1 MIGASDV
8 GVQAFF
14 LEGARGRS
22 FCLLHEPDGDAA
34 PRAALLYLHPF
45 AEEMNRSRR
54 MAALQSRALARAG
67 YAVLQLDLHGCGDS
81 DGEFGDATWAQ
92 WQDDANVALDWLK
105 ARSAAPVWIWGLRA
119 GCLLAAGVLRCR
131 QDVAGLLLW
140 QPQLS
145 GKLALR
151 QFMRIKLAEN
161 MLAGAGSAGADDLRG
176 RLARGESVE
185 IAGYLL
191 APGLAIGIE
200 ASELT
205 LPSAPMRIECLEI
218 TSGAGDALP
227 PALSTCLAQWIA
239 AGHAVRSH
247 MIRGAPFWQMAEPE
261 EVPHLLDA
269 TVLALTETAN

>member
-1 MIGASDV
+1 M

-22 FCLLHEPDGDAA
+22 FCLLHEPDRDTA

-92 WQDDANVALDWLK
+92 WQSGADMALDWLK
-105 ARSAAPVWIWGLRA
+105 AHCAAPLWVWGLRA
-119 GCLLAAGVLRCR
+119 GCLLATGVVSRR

-140 QPQLS
+140 QAQIS
-145 GKLALR
+145 GKQALR
-151 QFMRIKLAEN
+151 QFLRIKVAEN
-161 MLAGAGSAGADDLRG
+161 MLAGERGAGTDDLRE

-191 APGLAIGIE
+191 APGLAMAME
-200 ASELT
+200 AVELMVPPKS
-205 LPSAPMRIECLEI
+205 LRIECLEI
-218 TSGAGDALP
+218 TAGAGDALP
-227 PALSTCLAQWIA
+227 PALSARVAQWIA
-239 AGHAVRSH
+239 VGHTVRART
-247 MIRGAPFWQMAEPE
+247 ICGAPFWQMAEPE

-269 TVLALTETAN
+269 TLLAMAETGV

>member
-1 MIGASDV
+1 MITVSDV
-8 GVQAFF
+8 AIHAFF

-22 FCLLHEPDGDAA
+22 FCLLHEPDENTS

-81 DGEFGDATWAQ
+81 DGEFGDATWEK
-92 WQDDANVALDWLK
+92 WLEDADAALDWLK
-105 ARSAAPVWIWGLRA
+105 ARCAAPIWVWGLRA
-119 GCLLAAGVLRCR
+119 GCLLATGVLRHR

-151 QFMRIKLAEN
+151 QFLRIKLAEN
-161 MLAGAGSAGADDLRG
+161 MLAGEGSAGADDLRG
-176 RLARGESVE
+176 RLAQGESVE

-191 APGLAIGIE
+191 APGLARGIA

-205 LPSAPMRIECLEI
+205 LPAAPMRIECLEI

-227 PALSTCLAQWIA
+227 PALSTCLAQWIE
-239 AGHAVRSH
+239 AGHAVRSRT
-247 MIRGAPFWQMAEPE
+247 IRGAPFWQMAEPE
-261 EVPHLLDA
+261 EVPHLLEA
-269 TVLALTETAN
+269 TVLALAETLN

>member
-1 MIGASDV
+1 MITVSDV
-8 GVQAFF
+8 AIHAFF

-22 FCLLHEPDGDAA
+22 FCLLHEPDENTS

-81 DGEFGDATWAQ
+81 DGEFGDATWEK
-92 WQDDANVALDWLK
+92 WLEDADAALDWLK
-105 ARSAAPVWIWGLRA
+105 ARCAAPIWVWGLRA
-119 GCLLAAGVLRCR
+119 GCLLATGVLRHR

-151 QFMRIKLAEN
+151 QFLRIKLAEN
-161 MLAGAGSAGADDLRG
+161 MLAGEGSAGADDLRG
-176 RLARGESVE
+176 RLAQGESVE

-191 APGLAIGIE
+191 APGLARGIA

-205 LPSAPMRIECLEI
+205 LPAAPMRIECLEI

-227 PALSTCLAQWIA
+227 PALSTCLAQWTKSFERRRII
-239 AGHAVRSH
+239 GCRRTFGGVRL
-247 MIRGAPFWQMAEPE
+247 RA
-261 EVPHLLDA
+261 LL
-269 TVLALTETAN
+269 LWR